1 MITSLRI
8 GLVCLLYA
16 AIGLGLYR
24 ARVFSDSAIFDSDL
38 FVFGMP
44 ALIAFFAV
52 LRLLTTVGFSYV
64 VATLLACGLVVLS
77 FLAYMSL
84 AGNLYGT

>member
-1 MITSLRI
+1 
-8 GLVCLLYA
+8 
-16 AIGLGLYR
+16 
-24 ARVFSDSAIFDSDL
+24 
-38 FVFGMP
+38 MP